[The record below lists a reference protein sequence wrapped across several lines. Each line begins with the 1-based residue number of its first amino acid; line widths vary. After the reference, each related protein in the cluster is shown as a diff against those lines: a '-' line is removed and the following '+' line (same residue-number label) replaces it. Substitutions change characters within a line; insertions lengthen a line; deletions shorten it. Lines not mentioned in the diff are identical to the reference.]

1 VEQAEHRTCA
11 TCGLRVKIPAT
22 FKAPRGRCPH
32 CGELIVNPHWHP
44 IQKNQAKPKM
54 WTIEYLKKTI
64 SRLIAKLEPKFHELS
79 VFFIAVAF
87 VFTFLV
93 NIPQIANFYKSI
105 GLFLAVTLT
114 AYIISAPLSGIPFI
128 SGIVFFASGLV
139 YSLRHIFDKKVTKPN
154 EKKLMAFFA
163 VTTNFLSGIA
173 VAFYTA
179 VEAFELKKT
188 WLYVFPVWTIVN
200 SFLLILKCHAIDKN
214 EEVIAEE
221 NASFAEI
228 IIGLVVLI
236 AVLGICH
243 FVFHIYWP
251 FTLSICVVYAT
262 SFSKAF
268 SNIFLGKKELE
279 QPVGAN
285 K

>member
-1 VEQAEHRTCA
+1 VEQAEYKACA
-11 TCGLRVKIPAT
+11 ICGLKVKIPAT
-22 FKAPRGRCPH
+22 FKAPRGRCPR
-32 CGELIVNPHWHP
+32 CGELIGNPYWHP
-44 IQKNQAKPKM
+44 IQKNQSKPKIRS
-54 WTIEYLKKTI
+54 IEDWKKSI
-64 SRLIAKLEPKFHELS
+64 SSLITKLEPKFDELS
-79 VFFIAVAF
+79 VFFIGVAF
-87 VFTFLV
+87 TLTFLV
-93 NIPQIANFYKSI
+93 NIPQIANWYKSI

-114 AYIISAPLSGIPFI
+114 AYIILTPLSGIPFV
-128 SGIVFFASGLV
+128 SGIVSFASGLF

-163 VTTNFLSGIA
+163 VTTNFISGIA

-221 NASFAEI
+221 NASLGEI
-228 IIGLVVLI
+228 IIGLVVLM
-236 AVLGICH
+236 AVFGICH
-243 FVFHIYWP
+243 YGFDIHWP
-251 FTLSICVVYAT
+251 FTLSICVAYAT

-268 SNIFLGKKELE
+268 GGIFLGKKGFE
-279 QPVGAN
+279 QPAGAN

>member
-1 VEQAEHRTCA
+1 MEQAEYITCA
-11 TCGLRVKIPAT
+11 ICGLNVKIPAT
-22 FKAPRGRCPH
+22 FKAPRGRCPR
-32 CGELIVNPHWHP
+32 CGELIGNPSWHP
-44 IQKNQAKPKM
+44 IQKNQSKPKIRL
-54 WTIEYLKKTI
+54 IEDWKKSI
-64 SRLIAKLEPKFHELS
+64 SSLIAKLEPQFAELS
-79 VFFIAVAF
+79 VFFIGVAF
-87 VFTFLV
+87 TLTFLV
-93 NIPQIANFYKSI
+93 NIPQIVNWYKSI

-114 AYIISAPLSGIPFI
+114 AYIILTPLSGIPFV
-128 SGIVFFASGLV
+128 SGIVSFASGLF

-163 VTTNFLSGIA
+163 VTTNFISGIA

-179 VEAFELKKT
+179 VEAFKLKKT
-188 WLYVFPVWTIVN
+188 WLYVFPAWAIVN

-221 NASFAEI
+221 NASLAEI
-228 IIGLVVLI
+228 IIGLAALI

-268 SNIFLGKKELE
+268 SKIFLAK
-279 QPVGAN
+279 QPSGVN
-285 K
+285 E

>member
-1 VEQAEHRTCA
+1 VEQAEYKACSI
-11 TCGLRVKIPAT
+11 CGLKVKIPET
-22 FKAPRGRCPH
+22 FNAPRGRCPR
-32 CGELIVNPHWHP
+32 CGELISNPHWHP
-44 IQKNQAKPKM
+44 IQKQRTK
-54 WTIEYLKKTI
+54 LKIWSMENWKKSI
-64 SRLIAKLEPKFHELS
+64 SRLIAKLEPKFDELS
-79 VFFIAVAF
+79 VFFIGVAF
-87 VFTFLV
+87 TLTFLV
-93 NIPQIANFYKSI
+93 NIPQIVNWYKNI

-114 AYIISAPLSGIPFI
+114 AYIILTPLSGIPFV
-128 SGIVFFASGLV
+128 SGIVSFASGLF
-139 YSLRHIFDKKVTKPN
+139 YSLHHIFDKKVTKPN

-200 SFLLILKCHAIDKN
+200 SFLLILKCRSIDKN

-221 NASFAEI
+221 NASLGEI
-228 IIGLVVLI
+228 IIGLVVLM
-236 AVLGICH
+236 AVFGICH
-243 FVFHIYWP
+243 YGFDIRWP

-262 SFSKAF
+262 NLSKAF
-268 SNIFLGKKELE
+268 EDVFLGKKRLE
-279 QPVGAN
+279 QPAGAN